1 MDGKKAQFSGLHGEQ
16 RGPSEIRSI
25 SSRGRQAAGTREYEM
40 LLAEGH
46 YRCPHCRRAG
56 PEEKNVTTIRMR

>member
-1 MDGKKAQFSGLHGEQ
+1 MDGKKAQLSGHCGEQ

-25 SSRGRQAAGTREYEM
+25 PSRGRQATGTREYEM

-46 YRCPHCRRAG
+46 YRCLCCRRAG
-56 PEEKNVTTIRMR
+56 TDEKHVTVTRMR